1 MAKGDVVIFQ
11 EAMLNILTGVHGD
24 LSSAALKCGI
34 VDDTITPVA
43 NLASP
48 TWGDFST
55 NEVTNAGNYITGGI
69 ALTTIVAAMVGGI
82 AKITA
87 DDVVIAEHASGFTDG
102 YWAIIYDD
110 DATSDEALY
119 AIDLGGPENE
129 QAGDVTVEFTA
140 GVVFQLPAN
149 ALTWATPVT

>member
-1 MAKGDVVIFQ
+1 MAKGDVIIFQ

-34 VDDTITPVA
+34 VDDTITPTA

-48 TWGDFST
+48 TWGDFSA
-55 NEVTNAGNYITGGI
+55 NEVATTGNYIAGGI

-87 DDVVIAEHASGFTDG
+87 DDVVVAEDASGFDDG

-119 AIDLGGPENE
+119 AIDLGGPESE
-129 QAGDVTVEFTA
+129 QAGDVTVEFQS

-149 ALTWATPVT
+149 ALTWATPVV